1 MASEAA
7 LHQLHL
13 LPMRKCIGM
22 ENPEVESENYGH
34 EFPLLHNPYLGVF
47 NSYAWLYMKMLNSL
61 TAEGYND
68 FLQEIGLSVFEQML
82 LEGKGWKKMQLPTYL
97 TLLKRG

>member
-47 NSYAWLYMKMLNSL
+47 NSYA
-61 TAEGYND
+61 
-68 FLQEIGLSVFEQML
+68 
-82 LEGKGWKKMQLPTYL
+82 
-97 TLLKRG
+97 